1 MASFIN
7 NSVDTFLEKFISEEK
22 HDEAREEMQ
31 EMFASMAAQL
41 ARDLFRNFKGV
52 TNSDSDSDPVEK
64 PKKKRASRKKKEDD
78 GEKAE
83 KVERPICTGL
93 TAAGKPCK
101 NKVVQKEDGTFEELC
116 HIHLKKK
123 NEPPKPKKEK
133 VTKPKKEKVTK
144 AKKTKAKKTPEHNH
158 ELTEEDTSDCDL
170 CDTHGNKA
178 ADGFE
183 EEFELDGDTKSTLE
197 AILAKASDSE
207 EEEEELLDEVTEQLD
222 EEDEDEEGWLA
233 QQAAEGNDMPD
244 LDELGNDSPPRTR
257 SKKSTRPVVVHG
269 PV

>member
-1 MASFIN
+1 MAAFLN

-41 ARDLFRNFKGV
+41 GRDLFRNFKVV
-52 TNSDSDSDPVEK
+52 TNSGSDSDSDEK

-78 GEKAE
+78 SGENVE

-123 NEPPKPKKEK
+123 NDPPKAKKEK

-158 ELTEEDTSDCDL
+158 ELSEEDTSDCDL

-178 ADGFE
+178 VDGFE

-197 AILAKASDSE
+197 AILAKASDSDSE
-207 EEEEELLDEVTEQLD
+207 EEVTEQLD
-222 EEDEDEEGWLA
+222 EEDEEGWLA
-233 QQAAEGNDMPD
+233 QQAAAGNDIPD
-244 LDELGNDSPPRTR
+244 LDEHGNDSPPRTR
-257 SKKSTRPVVVHG
+257 SKKSRPIPKSTRAV
-269 PV
+269 